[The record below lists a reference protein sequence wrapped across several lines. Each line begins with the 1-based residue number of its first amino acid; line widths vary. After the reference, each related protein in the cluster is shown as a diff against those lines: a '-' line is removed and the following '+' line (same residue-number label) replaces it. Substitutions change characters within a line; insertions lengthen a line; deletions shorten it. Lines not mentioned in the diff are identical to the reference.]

1 MQTQHSVSL
10 DESKELLDAAEAK
23 ANELGVPM
31 NLAVTNNEG
40 NLLAFRR
47 MDGAKLVA
55 ASIARDKAY
64 TAAAVKK
71 PTEDLKEGS
80 EPGGDVYGLQ
90 STDDN
95 RVVTFG
101 GGVPIERDGE
111 VVGAVGASGGDVSED
126 VAIASAGVE
135 AFDPSE

>member
-1 MQTQHSVSL
+1 MQSQQTVSL
-10 DESKELLDAAEAK
+10 DESKEILDAAESK
-23 ANELGVPM
+23 AQELGVPM

-40 NLLAFRR
+40 NLIGFRR

-55 ASIARDKAY
+55 ASIARDKGY

-101 GGVPIERDGE
+101 GGIPLEVDGE

-126 VAIASAGVE
+126 IAIAGAGVE
-135 AFDPSE
+135 AFEASR

>member
-1 MQTQHSVSL
+1 MQPAYSL
-10 DESKELLDAAEAK
+10 ALDDAKDALDAAEAK
-23 ANELGVPM
+23 ASELGVAM
-31 NLAVTNNEG
+31 NLAAVNQEG
-40 NLLAFRR
+40 NLLGFRR

-71 PTEDLKEGS
+71 PTAALKEGS

-101 GGVPIERDGE
+101 GGLPVERDGA
-111 VVGAVGASGGDVSED
+111 VVGAVGASGGAVEED
-126 VAIASAGVE
+126 VAVAGAAVDHLDE
-135 AFDPSE
+135 SL

>member
-1 MQTQHSVSL
+1 MQSQQTVSL
-10 DESKELLDAAEAK
+10 DESKKILDAAESK
-23 ANELGVPM
+23 AQELGVPM
-31 NLAVTNNEG
+31 NLSVTNNEG
-40 NLLAFRR
+40 NLIGFRR

-71 PTEDLKEGS
+71 PSEALKEGS

-101 GGVPIERDGE
+101 GGIPLEVDGE

-126 VAIASAGVE
+126 IAIAGAGVE
-135 AFDPSE
+135 AFEASR

>member
-1 MQTQHSVSL
+1 MRTVETVTL
-10 DESKELLDAAEAK
+10 DDATEILDAAETK
-23 ANELGVPM
+23 AADLGVSM

-40 NLLAFRR
+40 NLIAFRR

-71 PTEDLKEGS
+71 PTEALKEGA

-101 GGVPIERDGE
+101 GGLPLEYDGA
-111 VVGAVGASGGDVSED
+111 VVGAVGCSGGAVSED
-126 VAIASAGVE
+126 IAVASAGVE
-135 AFDPSE
+135 AFESSL

>member
-1 MQTQHSVSL
+1 MRTTETITL
-10 DESKELLDAAEAK
+10 DDAKRILDAAEAK
-23 ANELGVPM
+23 ADDLGVAM
-31 NLAVTNNEG
+31 NLSVTNNEG
-40 NLLAFRR
+40 NLVAFRR

-55 ASIARDKAY
+55 SSIARDKAY

-71 PTEDLKEGS
+71 PTEALQEGS

-101 GGVPIERDGE
+101 GGIPLEVDGA
-111 VVGAVGASGGDVSED
+111 VVGAVGCSGGDVSED
-126 VAIASAGVE
+126 VAVAGAGVD
-135 AFDPSE
+135 AFEESL